1 MNRLSEEKSAYLKHS
16 AYQKIDW
23 YPWSDTA
30 FEEALKE
37 DKPVFLSSGAIWC
50 HWCHVMAKECFED
63 EEIIRLLNDNF
74 ITIKIDRDE
83 RPDIDRIY
91 QQAVAAMGA
100 GGGWP
105 LSVFLTPDKE
115 PFFGGTYFPPEEKSG
130 RPGFKQ
136 VLRAIID
143 FYHAKK
149 EEIYEY
155 TQSLVKLIT
164 PKTSLQ
170 GEINESVINEA
181 VTRILFQFDS
191 HNGGFGTAPKFPMS
205 GAIEFLMNRYVLSGN
220 EFVGFAVK
228 KILES
233 MAKGGFHDQVGGGF
247 HRYSTDEAWIV
258 PHFEKMADDNAWL
271 LRNYI
276 NGYCIF
282 ENEYFRK
289 VSEGIIDFIRRELSD
304 PEGGFYTSQDADITP
319 DDEGGYFT
327 WTDKDF
333 RKVLDDEE
341 YTILSLHLLHEK
353 GCMHHDR
360 SKKVLFISMDPEEI
374 AKKTGMDVKGV
385 TEIINSGKEKLLKER
400 GKRKKPFIDKTLYT
414 AINGM
419 LISAYI
425 KAFRVLKDERLK
437 DFALKSLERIMKKYF
452 AHNELYHSDG
462 VKALLDDYIHLIDAF
477 IAAYEITGRP
487 VYLHRADEL
496 MKICIEKFW
505 DNDEGGFF
513 DTEDAILGIRAK
525 RIEDIPH
532 PSANSLAILLLLK
545 LHFMTSKEIYRQSAE
560 TALKV
565 FSLRAK
571 NMGIHS
577 GYYFCAMDA
586 YFHILKLTMET
597 SPTSELTE
605 AVFSTFIPY
614 VSIVYGK
621 DNGRVIPCLRDVCY
635 EPIERPDKLSAFL
648 KEEETLRKNEDR
660 VTERR

>member
-1 MNRLSEEKSAYLKHS
+1 MKGPILIGYINRLLLQWVLVAVGHS
-16 AYQKIDW
+16 VY
-23 YPWSDTA
+23 S
-30 FEEALKE
+30 L
-37 DKPVFLSSGAIWC
+37 
-50 HWCHVMAKECFED
+50 
-63 EEIIRLLNDNF
+63 
-74 ITIKIDRDE
+74 
-83 RPDIDRIY
+83 
-91 QQAVAAMGA
+91 
-100 GGGWP
+100 
-105 LSVFLTPDKE
+105 
-115 PFFGGTYFPPEEKSG
+115 
-130 RPGFKQ
+130 
-136 VLRAIID
+136 
-143 FYHAKK
+143 
-149 EEIYEY
+149 Y

-164 PKTSLQ
+164 PKAALQ
-170 GEINESVINEA
+170 GETNESIINEA
-181 VTRILFQFDS
+181 VTRILFQFDP
-191 HNGGFGTAPKFPMS
+191 HNGGFGTAPKFPMP

-228 KILES
+228 KTLES
-233 MAKGGFHDQVGGGF
+233 MAKSGFHDQVGGGF

-276 NGYCIF
+276 DGYCIF
-282 ENEYFRK
+282 ENKYFRK
-289 VSEGIIDFIRRELSD
+289 VSEGIIDFVRSELSD

-333 RKVLDDEE
+333 IRMLTDEE

-374 AKKTGMDVKGV
+374 AKKTGMDVKAV

-425 KAFRVLKDERLK
+425 KAFKVLKDERLK
-437 DFALKSLERIMKKYF
+437 DFSLKSLERIMKKYF

-477 IAAYEITGRP
+477 IAAYEITGSP

-496 MKICIEKFW
+496 MDICIKKFW
-505 DNDEGGFF
+505 DNNEGGFF
-513 DTEDAILGIRAK
+513 DTEDAILGIRLK

-532 PSANSLAILLLLK
+532 PSANSLALLLLLK
-545 LHFMTSKEIYRQSAE
+545 LHFMTAKEIYRHYAE
-560 TALKV
+560 TALAI
-565 FSLRAK
+565 FSSRAK
-571 NMGIHS
+571 NMDIHS

-597 SPTSELTE
+597 SPASELTE
-605 AVFSTFIPY
+605 TIFSNFIPY

-621 DNGRVIPCLRDVCY
+621 DNGRIIPCLRDVCC
-635 EPIERPDKLSAFL
+635 EPIERSDRLVAFL
-648 KEEETLRKNEDR
+648 KEKETLKKNEDR

>member
-1 MNRLSEEKSAYLKHS
+1 MKGPILIGYINRLLLQWVLVAVGHS
-16 AYQKIDW
+16 VY
-23 YPWSDTA
+23 S
-30 FEEALKE
+30 L
-37 DKPVFLSSGAIWC
+37 
-50 HWCHVMAKECFED
+50 
-63 EEIIRLLNDNF
+63 
-74 ITIKIDRDE
+74 
-83 RPDIDRIY
+83 
-91 QQAVAAMGA
+91 
-100 GGGWP
+100 
-105 LSVFLTPDKE
+105 
-115 PFFGGTYFPPEEKSG
+115 
-130 RPGFKQ
+130 
-136 VLRAIID
+136 
-143 FYHAKK
+143 
-149 EEIYEY
+149 Y

-164 PKTSLQ
+164 PKAALQ
-170 GEINESVINEA
+170 GETNESIINEA
-181 VTRILFQFDS
+181 VTRILFQFDP
-191 HNGGFGTAPKFPMS
+191 HNGGFGTAPKFPMP

-228 KILES
+228 KTLES

-276 NGYCIF
+276 DGYCIF
-282 ENEYFRK
+282 ENKYFRK
-289 VSEGIIDFIRRELSD
+289 VSEGIIDFVRSELSD

-333 RKVLDDEE
+333 IRMLTDEE

-374 AKKTGMDVKGV
+374 AKKTGMDVKAV

-425 KAFRVLKDERLK
+425 KAFKVLKDERLK
-437 DFALKSLERIMKKYF
+437 DFSLKSLERIMKKYF

-462 VKALLDDYIHLIDAF
+462 VNALLDDYIHLIDAF
-477 IAAYEITGRP
+477 IAAYEITGSP

-496 MKICIEKFW
+496 MDICIKKFW
-505 DNDEGGFF
+505 DTNEGGFF
-513 DTEDAILGIRAK
+513 DTEDAILGIRLK

-532 PSANSLAILLLLK
+532 PSANSLALLLLLK
-545 LHFMTSKEIYRQSAE
+545 LHFMTAKKIYRHYAE
-560 TALKV
+560 TALAI
-565 FSLRAK
+565 FSSRAK
-571 NMGIHS
+571 NMDIHS

-597 SPTSELTE
+597 SPASELTE
-605 AVFSTFIPY
+605 TIFSNFIPY

-621 DNGRVIPCLRDVCY
+621 DNGRIIPCLRDVCC
-635 EPIERPDKLSAFL
+635 EPIERSDRLVAFL
-648 KEEETLRKNEDR
+648 KEKETLKKNEDR